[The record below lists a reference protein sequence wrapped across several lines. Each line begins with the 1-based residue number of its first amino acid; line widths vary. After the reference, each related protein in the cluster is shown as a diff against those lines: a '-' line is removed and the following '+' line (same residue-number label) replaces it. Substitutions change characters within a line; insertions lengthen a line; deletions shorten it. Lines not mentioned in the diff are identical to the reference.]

1 MLLYVVLFWIG
12 LCIVV
17 AVAANTRGR
26 SPMGWFLCA
35 MLISP
40 LIGGLL
46 LLALP
51 ELEMASGPIR
61 SPDWFEER
69 QRRRAIVAWIAAAAL
84 VSAAVLLLV
93 WGFQMI

>member
-1 MLLYVVLFWIG
+1 MVP
-12 LCIVV
+12 LCI
-17 AVAANTRGR
+17 
-26 SPMGWFLCA
+26 
-35 MLISP
+35 LISP

-84 VSAAVLLLV
+84 VSAAVLPLV